1 MSSKLRF
8 RKDVLLRMVADGLIV
23 AGTYFSSFA
32 LRFLVTVAYAN
43 EGIGLAAPSQFR
55 TYLGIYAHTFWLLV
69 PIALIVFYA
78 SGFYTFGRAYRGH
91 YKVLIVAQAAS
102 LSYLIFGF
110 ASYFARL
117 RSMPPRSVLVLGWGS
132 SLLTLLIAR
141 MWARLWRIV
150 VKTEDRLFREA
161 RSTEPV
167 EGVLIIGGA
176 GYIGS
181 VLCRQL
187 LDKGYSVRVL
197 DALLYGPES
206 LAGLLGH
213 PRFELLEGDSRDV
226 SAVFRAMLDMDAVI
240 QLGELVGDPAC
251 ALDERL
257 TLEINLAATRMVAEA
272 AQGCGIKRFVYASSC
287 SVYGASSDIL
297 DERSALSPVSLYARA
312 KIGCERA
319 LQALNGPDFHPV
331 ILRLATVYGLS
342 FRPRFDL
349 VINLL
354 TSKAVCERQI
364 TVFGGDQWRPF
375 VHVTDVGRAVVR
387 CLEAPLANVK
397 GCVYNVGSDE
407 QNYTISQIG
416 DLIHELIPEAQ
427 LVRRENDADQRDYHV
442 SFGKIRRELGFV
454 PEKTVED
461 GVREIESALRT
472 GRIADCT
479 DKRYSNIKALSDSG
493 NHLNVSSQHITELYA
508 LSPEMAKDLTAEAV

>member
-1 MSSKLRF
+1 M
-8 RKDVLLRMVADGLIV
+8 
-23 AGTYFSSFA
+23 
-32 LRFLVTVAYAN
+32 
-43 EGIGLAAPSQFR
+43 
-55 TYLGIYAHTFWLLV
+55 
-69 PIALIVFYA
+69 
-78 SGFYTFGRAYRGH
+78 
-91 YKVLIVAQAAS
+91 
-102 LSYLIFGF
+102 
-110 ASYFARL
+110 
-117 RSMPPRSVLVLGWGS
+117 
-132 SLLTLLIAR
+132 
-141 MWARLWRIV
+141 
-150 VKTEDRLFREA
+150 
-161 RSTEPV
+161 
-167 EGVLIIGGA
+167 
-176 GYIGS
+176 
-181 VLCRQL
+181 
-187 LDKGYSVRVL
+187 
-197 DALLYGPES
+197 
-206 LAGLLGH
+206 
-213 PRFELLEGDSRDV
+213 
-226 SAVFRAMLDMDAVI
+226 
-240 QLGELVGDPAC
+240 
-251 ALDERL
+251 
-257 TLEINLAATRMVAEA
+257 
-272 AQGCGIKRFVYASSC
+272 RFVYASSC